1 MSLKLSS
8 PVVAE
13 SGAGPVGWVGTFT
26 SPGRAATSGQGAAK
40 TVGDDL
46 IGSVDPNYVQVTE
59 VDAFIVQPV
68 TAGASFNP
76 GVVWDVLGRGLGREP
91 KTYRIRNYHWLRAW
105 L

>member
-1 MSLKLSS
+1 MRKGRRVEVPCLLKVSS

-13 SGAGPVGWVGTFT
+13 SRAGPVGWVGTFT

-76 GVVWDVLGRGLGREP
+76 GVVWAVLGG
-91 KTYRIRNYHWLRAW
+91 
-105 L
+105 

>member
-1 MSLKLSS
+1 M
-8 PVVAE
+8 AE

-91 KTYRIRNYHWLRAW
+91 KTLLQEHTECDDGESQDRVQ
-105 L
+105 